1 MVKRTLRAG
10 DLVDWSSGDA
20 FYWLV
25 FVLLKVLFC
34 VSIVLIMKT
43 FNDSLIYIF

>member
-1 MVKRTLRAG
+1 MVNRTFGAR

-25 FVLLKVLFC
+25 FLLLRVLFC
-34 VSIVLIMKT
+34 VNIVLIMKT
-43 FNDSLIYIF
+43 FNDRMIYIF